1 MFKLFRRKAKQGGYE
16 ELKKVRKVQ
25 LKRTDLIQRIDG
37 Q

>member
-1 MFKLFRRKAKQGGYE
+1 MFKLFRRKAKQRDE